1 VVDAT
6 TRLLPLLLLLRL
18 QRQAMG
24 WRCHVV
30 MLQGEVQQ
38 AVP

>member
-1 VVDAT
+1 VDAT
-6 TRLLPLLLLLRL
+6 TRLLPLLLLRL